1 MMYEDNAELKQ
12 ALEANLYNII
22 NSLLNTAKN
31 YKDTPLNIPRQ
42 DTALLIIALEL
53 HNISES
59 LKSIDEKI
67 EFKP

>member
-1 MMYEDNAELKQ
+1 MIYEDNIDLKK

-31 YKDTPLNIPRQ
+31 YKDTPLNIPRR

-53 HNISES
+53 HNISET
-59 LKSIDEKI
+59 LKSIDKKI
-67 EFKP
+67 S